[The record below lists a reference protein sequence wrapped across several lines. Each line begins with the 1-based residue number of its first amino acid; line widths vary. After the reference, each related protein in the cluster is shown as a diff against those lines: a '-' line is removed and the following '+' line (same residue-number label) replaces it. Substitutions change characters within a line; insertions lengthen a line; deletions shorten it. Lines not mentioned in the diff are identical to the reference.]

1 MSSLPQ
7 QRPIKE
13 LPKLY
18 KRTHVTI
25 DESISDTEI
34 LGIVSALLG
43 CKVSADL
50 KHESICKQM
59 FVKQELDFTLFI
71 DIPQS
76 MVDKGLPELL
86 KKLLPCD
93 HYINDP
99 NLLFPEVEQTLD
111 YKTIYDLA
119 KPSGRSFA
127 QVAGILIGAEAPAI
141 FDLSPAVVGMTKE
154 VANMILYINYLD
166 TFKQATEMFSIFAEK
181 LDLRPGYSST
191 KCLSPY
197 RVYLQSVLDSA
208 IVIGPRSFYTYA
220 AACLGIPCI
229 EIFKT
234 REELKIH
241 SKWSSNKYAVILE
254 EELEYINVER
264 LQTFWQQCN
273 TKIASPEQVQKEYV
287 IMGGA
292 DGA

>member
-1 MSSLPQ
+1 MPI

-25 DESISDTEI
+25 DSSITDSEI
-34 LGIVSALLG
+34 LGIVSALIG

-50 KHESICKQM
+50 KHESICKQL
-59 FVKQELDFTLFI
+59 FQKQELDFTLFI
-71 DIPQS
+71 DIPQV

-86 KKLLPCD
+86 KKLLPCE
-93 HYINDP
+93 HYINH
-99 NLLFPEVEQTLD
+99 PEKGFIDIEQTLD
-111 YKTIYDLA
+111 YNTLYELA
-119 KPSGRSFA
+119 KPSGRAFA
-127 QVAGILIGAEAPAI
+127 QVAGILIGAEAPAV
-141 FDLSPAVVGMTKE
+141 FDLSPATIGMTKE
-154 VANMILYINYLD
+154 IANLALLGISTLDKYVIGRFILDKILMISQFIS
-166 TFKQATEMFSIFAEK
+166 ATTDERSYKDMIEDVVNAS
-181 LDLRPGYSST
+181 
-191 KCLSPY
+191 
-197 RVYLQSVLDSA
+197 
-208 IVIGPRSFYTYA
+208 IVIAERSFYTYA
-220 AACLGIPCI
+220 AACLNIPCI

-241 SKWSSNKYAVILE
+241 SKWSSNKYAAILE
-254 EELEYINVER
+254 EELEHVTIER

-273 TKIASPEQVQKEYV
+273 TTIELSEQAQKEYV